1 MRLDH
6 LDSVEPSRTI
16 GAAVVRA
23 RAGGGVVLD
32 LGPADGPPQ
41 IRLLLS
47 QSEALQLGKSVLAI
61 AYDGGEAVLIVEE

>member
-6 LDSVEPSRTI
+6 LDSGEPSRTI

-23 RAGGGVVLD
+23 RAGDGVVLD

-61 AYDGGEAVLIVEE
+61 ANDGGEAVLIVEE

>member
-1 MRLDH
+1 MRVDL
-6 LDSVEPSRTI
+6 LDSKEPSRTI

-23 RAGGGVVLD
+23 QAGGGIVLD

-47 QSEALQLGKSVLAI
+47 HSEALQLGKSVRAI
-61 AYDGGEAVLIVEE
+61 ANDGGEAVLIVEE